1 MTANDDYFSLKP
13 IAESIS
19 YNRRQPLTIEKG

>member
-19 YNRRQPLTIEKG
+19 YNRRQPL